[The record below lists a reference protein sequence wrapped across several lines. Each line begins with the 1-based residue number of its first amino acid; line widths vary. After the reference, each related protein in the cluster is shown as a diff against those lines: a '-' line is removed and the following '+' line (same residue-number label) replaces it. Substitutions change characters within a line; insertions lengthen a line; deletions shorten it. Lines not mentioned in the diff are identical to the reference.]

1 MVEPGDVAPEKVA
14 VTRQQPA
21 EASRQ
26 QEAEGAM
33 GSPLLEEVETAAQ
46 STAQRKLS
54 LDQHELGAAW
64 ENIRSCGDP
73 GSDSPEGELQD
84 H

>member
-46 STAQRKLS
+46 STAQGEPTPDRH
-54 LDQHELGAAW
+54 QPGAAW
-64 ENIRSCGDP
+64 EDILET
-73 GSDSPEGELQD
+73 EGYSNEWIKE
-84 H
+84 